1 MAAKFYWKED
11 FWNLNENAKDEKGGV
26 EIIWEIKIWK
36 VIYKMWFE
44 KSFFKKTG

>member
-26 EIIWEIKIWK
+26 EIIWEIKI
-36 VIYKMWFE
+36 
-44 KSFFKKTG
+44 